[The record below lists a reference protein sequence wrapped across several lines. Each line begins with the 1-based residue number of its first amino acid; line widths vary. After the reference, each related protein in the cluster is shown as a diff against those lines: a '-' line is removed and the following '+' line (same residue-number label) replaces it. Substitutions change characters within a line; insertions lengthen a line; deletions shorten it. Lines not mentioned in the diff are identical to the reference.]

1 VVREIIVPTAI
12 TWVPRLYRWVAVMAL
27 GCGRGG
33 HASRRRAHAHPG
45 GLGNGAAGMTMLS
58 PRAEARPKIIN
69 AQQAE
74 ITEMQTLLQQV

>member
-1 VVREIIVPTAI
+1 VGVV
-12 TWVPRLYRWVAVMAL
+12 VMHHVV
-27 GCGRGG
+27 G
-33 HASRRRAHAHPG
+33 AHAHPG
-45 GLGNGAAGMTMLS
+45 GLGNGAASMTMLS